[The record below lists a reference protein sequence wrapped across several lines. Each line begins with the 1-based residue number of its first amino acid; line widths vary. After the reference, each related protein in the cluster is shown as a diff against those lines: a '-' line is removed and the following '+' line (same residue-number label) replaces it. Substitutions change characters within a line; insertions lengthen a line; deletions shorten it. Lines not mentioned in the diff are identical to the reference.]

1 MSFIHYKLITNQ
13 SYEKVTFDGVSL
25 SVGELKKII
34 IEKKFRKGGGS
45 SSAASS
51 LSNGAM
57 MQPHRKMNDVD
68 LEVTNV
74 DSNEGYYLYY
84 LIFFIVKKIFLSFFK
99 EENFQKQLTLYFA
112 MYHI

>member
-34 IEKKFRKGGGS
+34 IDKKFRKGGGPTT
-45 SSAASS
+45 SS
-51 LSNGAM
+51 LPNGTM

-74 DSNEGYYLYY
+74 DSNEG
-84 LIFFIVKKIFLSFFK
+84 
-99 EENFQKQLTLYFA
+99 
-112 MYHI
+112 